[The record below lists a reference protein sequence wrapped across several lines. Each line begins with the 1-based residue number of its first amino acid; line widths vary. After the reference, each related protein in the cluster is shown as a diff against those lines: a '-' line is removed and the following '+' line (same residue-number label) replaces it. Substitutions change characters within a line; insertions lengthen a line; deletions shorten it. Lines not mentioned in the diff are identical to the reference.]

1 MGKKNRRSNNFKEV
15 TTNKSFLY
23 LIAVIAFISIMNY
36 VINLNYNAI
45 ILFIAISI
53 LSYCYT
59 KNMAIVLGIATIS
72 TFVINYLNSI
82 MRFEGFKEGQHE
94 DAPDEKEQE
103 DDEPVKAV
111 KKVDKQAYQNLAL
124 NPSIIPNADN
134 IKKQVGK
141 IDKLEKAY
149 DDYDS
154 VIKNNDFKSIP
165 TDTKEIVSKQ
175 KDMLKQL
182 KDMTP
187 MLDQAMSTIQNI
199 NTTGLHKMLEG
210 VNEMADSF
218 GKN

>member
-1 MGKKNRRSNNFKEV
+1 
-15 TTNKSFLY
+15 
-23 LIAVIAFISIMNY
+23 
-36 VINLNYNAI
+36 
-45 ILFIAISI
+45 
-53 LSYCYT
+53 
-59 KNMAIVLGIATIS
+59 MAIVLGIATIS

-94 DAPDEKEQE
+94 DAPDEKENE
-103 DDEPVKAV
+103 DGDAD
-111 KKVDKQAYQNLAL
+111 DKQAYQNLAL

>member
-1 MGKKNRRSNNFKEV
+1 
-15 TTNKSFLY
+15 
-23 LIAVIAFISIMNY
+23 
-36 VINLNYNAI
+36 
-45 ILFIAISI
+45 
-53 LSYCYT
+53 
-59 KNMAIVLGIATIS
+59 MAIVLGVATIS

-82 MRFEGFKEGQHE
+82 MRFEGFKEGKHDTDDDTYNTDMSGNKQH
-94 DAPDEKEQE
+94 
-103 DDEPVKAV
+103 
-111 KKVDKQAYQNLAL
+111 YQNLAL
-124 NPSIIPNADN
+124 NPAIIPNADN

-187 MLDQAMSTIQNI
+187 MLDEAMSTIQNI